1 MMCDNDKDTFC
12 SHAGTLC
19 RFLVVQEP
27 SPLERGGVHY
37 LRHESIFQKLHLSDP
52 VSNGKKVLD
61 WLEGKGSRL
70 VGEPVQQGLL
80 EGQVGRV
87 QRLED
92 VRLKT
97 VARATFESF
106 SYGYDQGRY
115 KNYHFGHVF
124 DRKVE
129 SVM

>member
-1 MMCDNDKDTFC
+1 M
-12 SHAGTLC
+12 
-19 RFLVVQEP
+19 
-27 SPLERGGVHY
+27 
-37 LRHESIFQKLHLSDP
+37 
-52 VSNGKKVLD
+52 LD
-61 WLEGKGSRL
+61 WLKGEGSGL
-70 VGEPVQQGLL
+70 VGEAMQQGLL
-80 EGQVGRV
+80 QREVGRV

-97 VARATFESF
+97 VARVTFESF